1 MFISF
6 EGLDGSGKST
16 QIRLL
21 ADWIS
26 SQGLQPRLLRE
37 PGGTDWSEA
46 CRKVLL
52 EHRSVSVNPVAEVLL
67 FFSARAQLVSEVI
80 GPGLEAG
87 EVVLLDR
94 YVDSSLAYQGYGHG
108 LPLGF
113 LKTLAYQATGGL
125 LPVKTI
131 YLDVDFDT
139 AVARQTGRGERDRM
153 ESMDRDRFN
162 RIRQGYHALIADDP
176 GRFLVIPATGEPAA
190 IHASVVSALSPLM
203 KGISSR

>member
-26 SQGLQPRLLRE
+26 AQGMNPRLLRE
-37 PGGTDWSEA
+37 PGGTDWSES
-46 CRKVLL
+46 CRNVLL
-52 EHRSVSVNPVAEVLL
+52 EHRSMPVNPVAEVLL

-80 GPGLEAG
+80 RPGLAAG
-87 EVVLLDR
+87 EVILLDR

-108 LPLGF
+108 LPLDF
-113 LKTLAYQATGGL
+113 LKTLSHQATGGL
-125 LPVKTI
+125 LPVRTV

-162 RIRQGYHALIADDP
+162 RIRAGYHALIAENPD
-176 GRFLVIPATGEPAA
+176 RYLVIPAQNDPSA
-190 IHASVVSALSPLM
+190 IHTAIITAIEPILKRTLP
-203 KGISSR
+203 G